1 VAQVAVEFADDVV
14 ALLLFLLVLTADFG
28 ESFRKPACV
37 SWLSLGHF
45 QETCTLPKC
54 LILLA
59 RPKRFE
65 LLTPRFVVWCPHLRN
80 RWSFCRLA
88 DGSRERPPRKARLR
102 HDVILLRRSK

>member
-1 VAQVAVEFADDVV
+1 MAQVAVESADDVV

-54 LILLA
+54 
-59 RPKRFE
+59 
-65 LLTPRFVVWCPHLRN
+65 
-80 RWSFCRLA
+80 
-88 DGSRERPPRKARLR
+88 
-102 HDVILLRRSK
+102 